1 MEGVRLQTFA
11 TIFTEDSEDTV
22 VIGARTTEDVEF
34 SESLCT
40 TAGGRRYQVI
50 TDTGLAS
57 GYYGMDGYLVED
69 GVLYSLHLAYV
80 KEDEALA
87 ESLLCRW
94 AELF

>member
-1 MEGVRLQTFA
+1 M
-11 TIFTEDSEDTV
+11 TE
-22 VIGARTTEDVEF
+22 
-34 SESLCT
+34 
-40 TAGGRRYQVI
+40 RRYQVI